1 MNGYAHVVIDNE
13 DTGDPQIND
22 QLVEV
27 LWSKGVTE
35 GGSSGSGLLTL
46 NTGGGFYELRG
57 GLTGGRSSC
66 NAPSEPDYFTRMD
79 QAIPTLRDYLAPGTN
94 PPNVAVVVEYY
105 NVTLKHY
112 FMTQNAGEINDLDTG
127 LFPGWVRTG
136 LRFLAYTAPVNGAGP
151 VCRGYLPDPFG
162 NTHFYSA
169 IPSECALLGK
179 DPRFINW
186 VFESP
191 SVFYEVVPNTTTG
204 ACPAGTHPVWRFF
217 NASTINHRYTDD
229 VSIHDQLVADPDWAP
244 EGYGPDSVNLCAPNG
259 A

>member
-1 MNGYAHVVIDNE
+1 
-13 DTGDPQIND
+13 
-22 QLVEV
+22 
-27 LWSKGVTE
+27 
-35 GGSSGSGLLTL
+35 
-46 NTGGGFYELRG
+46 
-57 GLTGGRSSC
+57 
-66 NAPSEPDYFTRMD
+66 
-79 QAIPTLRDYLAPGTN
+79 
-94 PPNVAVVVEYY
+94 
-105 NVTLKHY
+105 
-112 FMTQNAGEINDLDTG
+112 
-127 LFPGWVRTG
+127 
-136 LRFLAYTAPVNGAGP
+136 
-151 VCRGYLPDPFG
+151 VCRGYLPDPYG
-162 NTHFYSA
+162 NTHSYSA